1 MRDLFLVE
9 PNKKYEKSFKKYV
22 MAYKETNDEFY
33 YNIYKKALDSFDEYI
48 KDLSNYSKGINVSEG
63 WVPFSTFWL
72 INHDEVIG
80 VARVRHKEIGHAG
93 HMGADI
99 SPYHRNKGYGTET
112 LALSLEKAK
121 EIGLKEVIVTCN
133 INNSASKKVIEKN
146 NGKLLE
152 VISHEEE
159 NEKLYKFSISL

>member
-1 MRDLFLVE
+1 MRNLFLVE
-9 PNKKYEKSFKKYV
+9 PNEKYEKSFKNYV
-22 MAYKETNDEFY
+22 MAYKETKDEFY
-33 YNIYKKALDSFDEYI
+33 YNIYKKALDDFRGYI
-48 KDLSNYSKGINVSEG
+48 QELRNYSKGIKVPEG

-72 INHDEVIG
+72 INDDEVVG

-99 SPYHRNKGYGTET
+99 SPYHRNKGYGTEA

-133 INNSASKKVIEKN
+133 INNHGSKKIIEKN
-146 NGKLLE
+146 SGKLLE
-152 VISHEEE
+152 VVLHEEE